1 MDNRGGT
8 SIDELMRQPNNSN
21 MSEDESIVNSI
32 LNELNSDKEQ
42 QINMGQQHL
51 EQASQQQQI
60 MEKQNE
66 IEIQQ
71 RKQHEHMMK
80 QNNDKA

>member
-42 QINMGQQHL
+42 QINK
-51 EQASQQQQI
+51 SQ
-60 MEKQNE
+60 KHSFFF
-66 IEIQQ
+66 
-71 RKQHEHMMK
+71 K
-80 QNNDKA
+80 